1 MQSARAIT
9 NSTPDSTNEKTLLA
23 LAALEVFRQGWLPV
37 NAAPGERGQNQ
48 RRGGLVDLLARE
60 VRFFREQ
67 FFQIPRQAQQGIGRQ
82 NLEDG
87 LLGVLRE
94 LRKAEMDPEVRNT
107 VLAPAVEPVVRRQ

>member
-1 MQSARAIT
+1 MSAKAF
-9 NSTPDSTNEKTLLA
+9 
-23 LAALEVFRQGWLPV
+23 EVFRQGWLPA
-37 NAAPGERGQNQ
+37 NAAPGQRGQNQ
-48 RRGGLVDLLARE
+48 RRGGLVDLLARK

-94 LRKAEMDPEVRNT
+94 LRKAEMDPEVGNA
-107 VLAPAVEPVVRRQ
+107 VFAPAMEPVVRRTQ